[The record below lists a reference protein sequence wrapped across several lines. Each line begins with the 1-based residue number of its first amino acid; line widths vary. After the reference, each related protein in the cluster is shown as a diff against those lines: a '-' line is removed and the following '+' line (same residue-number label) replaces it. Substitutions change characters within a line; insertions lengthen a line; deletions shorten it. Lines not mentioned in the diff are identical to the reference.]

1 MQAVHSQRLADNAE
15 RERLEI
21 TISAQRDQL
30 SAENKGLASA
40 LALVRAEMQGL
51 RAALASQIASGAA
64 AQPTLPSA
72 PPPMAAA
79 PRLPGAMLSHS
90 MPLMSGS
97 LPAPILP
104 AAAAA
109 DAPPVVK
116 SASDSSVESA
126 VTSSGSDPSEA
137 HDSDESADEKP
148 ERKHSR
154 SRRGGRGKGGKGGSE
169 KAVAAA
175 AAAALAKENAS
186 QANANWQLHSARRT
200 LQQQAV
206 RASA

>member
-1 MQAVHSQRLADNAE
+1 MIGNS
-15 RERLEI
+15 
-21 TISAQRDQL
+21 
-30 SAENKGLASA
+30 
-40 LALVRAEMQGL
+40 
-51 RAALASQIASGAA
+51 
-64 AQPTLPSA
+64 
-72 PPPMAAA
+72 
-79 PRLPGAMLSHS
+79 
-90 MPLMSGS
+90 
-97 LPAPILP
+97 
-104 AAAAA
+104 

-126 VTSSGSDPSEA
+126 VTISSGSDPSEA